1 MLYQLGDIR
10 VVQKVLSFIQELKEQ
25 ESFSEFFYVV
35 PLDINALCPM
45 MLKHCNSI
53 TEEDGVLG
61 HQKHVQN
68 TYDLIIVFKMT
79 TL

>member
-35 PLDINALCPM
+35 PLDINALCPT
-45 MLKHCNSI
+45 MLKH
-53 TEEDGVLG
+53 
-61 HQKHVQN
+61 
-68 TYDLIIVFKMT
+68 
-79 TL
+79 